1 MNNVLKTVGIFTKEF
16 TFARLK
22 SAHIVLYCRKG
33 FKEALDIFLNKY
45 LNIDE
50 NGPEILRC

>member
-1 MNNVLKTVGIFTKEF
+1 MNNVLKTVKFYKIIYI
-16 TFARLK
+16 ARLK
-22 SAHIVLYCRKG
+22 SAHIVFYCRKG

-50 NGPEILRC
+50 NGPEILR